1 MSWFYRLRFGDN
13 VDLFQHTRTARQFP
27 TSPAT
32 THLQLSAL
40 ADSSAQSNDS
50 AEQVQLVLRP
60 AELAT
65 IVLAVRAIGLHGFA
79 ARLEAIL
86 RRAER

>member
-1 MSWFYRLRFGDN
+1 
-13 VDLFQHTRTARQFP
+13 
-27 TSPAT
+27 
-32 THLQLSAL
+32 L
-40 ADSSAQSNDS
+40 ADSSDQSNGS